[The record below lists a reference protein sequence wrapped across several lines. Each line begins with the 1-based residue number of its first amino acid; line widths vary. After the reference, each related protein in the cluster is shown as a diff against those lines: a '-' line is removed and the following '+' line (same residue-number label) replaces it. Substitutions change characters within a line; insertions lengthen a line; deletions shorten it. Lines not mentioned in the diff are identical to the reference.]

1 VAHQIDASGR
11 GPAAFGAPRAV
22 VRAGR
27 CPPTCCRARGTRA
40 RCPQNNPTPTPDPSS
55 VGLLANAAGDR
66 EFRRALNDLNHRLRN
81 ALGEYD
87 EPREP
92 MPVP

>member
-1 VAHQIDASGR
+1 MSSHVLPYW
-11 GPAAFGAPRAV
+11 GPGLGAPAQPNV
-22 VRAGR
+22 HPGPVLG
-27 CPPTCCRARGTRA
+27 
-40 RCPQNNPTPTPDPSS
+40 
-55 VGLLANAAGDR
+55 GLLANAAGDR

-87 EPREP
+87 ERREP

>member
-1 VAHQIDASGR
+1 
-11 GPAAFGAPRAV
+11 
-22 VRAGR
+22 
-27 CPPTCCRARGTRA
+27 
-40 RCPQNNPTPTPDPSS
+40 
-55 VGLLANAAGDR
+55 VGLLAKAAGDR

>member
-1 VAHQIDASGR
+1 
-11 GPAAFGAPRAV
+11 
-22 VRAGR
+22 
-27 CPPTCCRARGTRA
+27 
-40 RCPQNNPTPTPDPSS
+40 

-66 EFRRALNDLNHRLRN
+66 EFRRALNDLNRRLRN